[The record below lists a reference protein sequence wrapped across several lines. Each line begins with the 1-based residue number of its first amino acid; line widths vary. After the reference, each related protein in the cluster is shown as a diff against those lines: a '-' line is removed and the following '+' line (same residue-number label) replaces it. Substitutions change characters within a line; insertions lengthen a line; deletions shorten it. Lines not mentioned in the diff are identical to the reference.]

1 MKEVECGTSYD
12 SAWVDCPGGDI
23 TPSHTTGKEREF
35 KIIFWPLQPQSIP
48 GSIV

>member
-12 SAWVDCPGGDI
+12 SAWVCPGGDI
-23 TPSHTTGKEREF
+23 TPSHTTGKEREVET
-35 KIIFWPLQPQSIP
+35 ISRPLQPQNIP